1 MSDTEKGVL
10 VVVSKLKNYI
20 KSTADLNTSGEVPSV
35 LTKAVE
41 ILCNE
46 AIENAKKDG
55 RKTVMERD
63 FNLPSSA
70 TSTTTTN
77 TMTETSNL
85 S

>member
-1 MSDTEKGVL
+1 MTDTDTSKEVL

-20 KSTADLNTSGEVPSV
+20 KSTDGLNTSGEVPSV

-41 ILCNE
+41 ILCQE

-63 FNLPSSA
+63 FKLPTSSD
-70 TSTTTTN
+70 SDSSSIN
-77 TMTETSNL
+77 
-85 S
+85 

>member
-10 VVVSKLKNYI
+10 VVVSKLKSYI
-20 KSTADLNTSGEVPSV
+20 KSTAGLNTCGEVPSV

-63 FNLPSSA
+63 FNLPTGA
-70 TSTTTTN
+70 TAATTTN
-77 TMTETSNL
+77 TMTETSTL

>member
-1 MSDTEKGVL
+1 MSETEKEVL

-20 KSTADLNTSGEVPSV
+20 KNTAGLNTSGDVPTV

-63 FNLPSSA
+63 FKLP
-70 TSTTTTN
+70 TLEN
-77 TMTETSNL
+77 TAN
-85 S
+85 

>member
-1 MSDTEKGVL
+1 MSESEKEVL

-20 KSTADLNTSGEVPSV
+20 KNTAGLNTSGDVPSV

-41 ILCNE
+41 VLCNE

-63 FNLPSSA
+63 FRIPSA
-70 TSTTTTN
+70 ETTVN
-77 TMTETSNL
+77 
-85 S
+85 